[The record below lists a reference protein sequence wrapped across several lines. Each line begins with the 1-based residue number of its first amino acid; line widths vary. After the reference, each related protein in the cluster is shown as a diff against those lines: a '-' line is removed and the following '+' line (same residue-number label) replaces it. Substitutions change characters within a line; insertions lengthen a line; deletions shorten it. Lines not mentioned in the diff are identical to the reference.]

1 MPRAINR
8 LSPLT
13 VTKTTKPGLYADGGG
28 LYLQITTAGV
38 KSWLFRYMRSGKAR
52 GMGLGPVHT
61 IGLAD
66 ARARALDCRR
76 QLLDGI
82 DPIDSRNAERAA
94 QGIAQANAVT
104 FQHCAEKYIDAHRA
118 SWKNAKHADQ
128 WTNTL
133 TTYAYP
139 IFDSLAVSA
148 IDTALVM
155 KVLEPIWTTKTET
168 ASRVRGR
175 IESVLDWATVRGYR
189 VGENPARLK
198 GHLDT
203 LLPKRSRVQKV
214 EHHPALPYADLPD
227 FMSELRAAEGT
238 AARALEFLILTAT
251 RTNETIGATW
261 QEFDLDEGIWTVPAE
276 RMKMR
281 KEHRVPLSA
290 RAIALVKA
298 QQTLK
303 RGDYVFPGARD
314 KKPLSNMAMLQLL
327 ERMKRDDITVH
338 GFRSTFRDWAGET
351 THYPREVCE
360 AALAHGIKDKAEAAY
375 ARGDLF
381 VKRAA
386 LMQDWD
392 KYCGDKPAVVTPS
405 PPTEPDHVPASGE
418 RA

>member
-1 MPRAINR
+1 MNK
-8 LSPLT
+8 LSQLA
-13 VTKTTKPGLYADGGG
+13 VTKTTAPGLYGDGGN
-28 LYLQITTAGV
+28 LYLQITSAGV
-38 KSWLFRYMRSGKAR
+38 KSWLFRYMRNGKPR

-61 IGLAD
+61 VGLAE
-66 ARARALDCRR
+66 ARALALDCRR
-76 QLLDGI
+76 LLLVGT
-82 DPIDSRNAERAA
+82 DPLDARDAELSA
-94 QGIAQANAVT
+94 QRVAQANGVS
-104 FQHCAEKYIDAHRA
+104 FHHCADKYIEAHRA
-118 SWKNAKHADQ
+118 GWKNEKHADQ

-139 IFDSLAVSA
+139 VFDSRPVSD

-155 KVLEPIWTTKTET
+155 RVLEPIWTTKTET
-168 ASRVRGR
+168 ASRLRGR

-189 VGENPARLK
+189 SGENPARLK

-214 EHHPALPYADLPD
+214 EHHPALPYADLPE
-227 FMSELRAAEGT
+227 FMQTLSMEDGI
-238 AARALEFLILTAT
+238 AARALEVLILTAT
-251 RTNETIGATW
+251 RTNEVIGATW
-261 QEFDLDEGIWTVPAE
+261 QEFDLDGGVWTIPAE

-281 KEHRVPLSA
+281 KEHRIPLST
-290 RAIALVKA
+290 RAVALVKA
-298 QQTLK
+298 HGEVRLS
-303 RGDYVFPGARD
+303 DYIFPGVRD

-327 ERMKRDDITVH
+327 KRMKYDNITVH

-386 LMQDWD
+386 LMQEWADF
-392 KYCGDKPAVVTPS
+392 C
-405 PPTEPDHVPASGE
+405 ASG
-418 RA
+418 RHGS

>member
-1 MPRAINR
+1 MPRAINK
-8 LSPLT
+8 LNPLA

-38 KSWLFRYMRSGKAR
+38 KSWLFRYMRNGKAR

-66 ARARALDCRR
+66 ARTRALDCRR

-94 QGIAQANAVT
+94 QGIAQTNAVT
-104 FQHCAEKYIDAHRA
+104 FQHCAEKYIEAYRA

-139 IFDSLAVSA
+139 IFDSLSVSA

-168 ASRVRGR
+168 ASRIRGR
-175 IESVLDWATVRGYR
+175 IESILDWATVHGYR

-198 GHLDT
+198 GHLDK

-227 FMSELRAAEGT
+227 FMNELRAAEGT

-261 QEFDLDEGIWTVPAE
+261 QEFDLDEGVWTVPAE

-281 KEHRVPLSA
+281 KQHRVPLSA

-298 QQTLK
+298 QQKLK

-327 ERMKRDDITVH
+327 ERMKRNDITVH

-381 VKRAA
+381 AKRAA

-392 KYCGDKPAVVTPS
+392 KYCDGKHAVATPPTPS
-405 PPTEPDHVPASGE
+405 ESDHVLATDE

>member
-1 MPRAINR
+1 MPRAANR

-28 LYLQITTAGV
+28 LYLQITSAGV
-38 KSWLFRYMRSGKAR
+38 KSWLFRYMRAGKAR
-52 GMGLGPVHT
+52 GMGLGPTHT

-66 ARARALDCRR
+66 ARARALNCRR
-76 QLLDGI
+76 LLIDGT
-82 DPIDSRNAERAA
+82 DPIDARDAERAA
-94 QGIAQANAVT
+94 QRLDEAAGMT
-104 FQHCAEKYIDAHRA
+104 FKQCSEKYIEAHRA
-118 SWKNAKHADQ
+118 GWKNAKHADQ

-133 TTYAYP
+133 TTYADP
-139 IFDSLAVSA
+139 VFGSKAVSA
-148 IDTALVM
+148 IDTTLVM

-168 ASRVRGR
+168 ASRLRGR

-189 VGENPARLK
+189 SGENPARLK

-214 EHHPALPYADLPD
+214 KHHPALPYADLPK
-227 FMSELRAAEGT
+227 FMKTLQSQEGI
-238 AARALEFLILTAT
+238 AARALEFLILTGT
-251 RTNETIGATW
+251 RTNEVIGATW
-261 QEFDLDEGIWTVPAE
+261 QEVDLNEGVWTVPAE
-276 RMKMR
+276 RMKMG

-290 RAIALVKA
+290 RAVALAKA
-298 QQTLK
+298 QEDVK

-351 THYPREVCE
+351 TNYPREVCE

-381 VKRAA
+381 EKRRA
-386 LMQDWD
+386 LMQDWAT
-392 KYCGDKPAVVTPS
+392 YAN
-405 PPTEPDHVPASGE
+405 ALL
-418 RA
+418 

>member
-1 MPRAINR
+1 MPRAANK
-8 LSPLT
+8 LSQLT
-13 VTKTTKPGLYADGGG
+13 VSKTTKPGLYADGGG
-28 LYLQITTAGV
+28 LYLQITSAGV
-38 KSWLFRYMRSGKAR
+38 KSWLFRYMRAGKAR

-61 IGLAD
+61 IGLAE
-66 ARARALDCRR
+66 ARTRALDCRR
-76 QLLDGI
+76 LLLDGV
-82 DPIDSRNAERAA
+82 DPIDARDAERAK
-94 QGIAQANAVT
+94 QRVAQANDVT
-104 FQHCAEKYIDAHRA
+104 FKQCADKYIEAHRA
-118 SWKNAKHADQ
+118 GWKNAKHADQ

-133 TTYAYP
+133 ATYAEP
-139 IFDSLAVSA
+139 VFDLLPVSA

-175 IESVLDWATVRGYR
+175 IESVLDWATVHGYR

-198 GHLDT
+198 GHLDK

-214 EHHPALPYADLPD
+214 KHHPALPYADLPD
-227 FMSELRAAEGT
+227 FMKLLRAEEGI
-238 AARALEFLILTAT
+238 AARALELLILSAT
-251 RTNETIGATW
+251 RTNEVIGARW
-261 QEFDLDEGIWTVPAE
+261 PEFKLDEGVWIIPAE

-290 RAIALVKA
+290 QAIALVKA
-298 QQTLK
+298 QENTKQ
-303 RGDYVFPGARD
+303 GDYVFPGA
-314 KKPLSNMAMLQLL
+314 KYQKPLSNMAMLQLL
-327 ERMKRDDITVH
+327 DRMKRNDITVH

-386 LMQDWD
+386 LMQDWAD
-392 KYCGDKPAVVTPS
+392 FTIAEPS
-405 PPTEPDHVPASGE
+405 PDA
-418 RA
+418 

>member
-1 MPRAINR
+1 MPRAANR
-8 LSPLT
+8 LSSLT
-13 VTKTTKPGLYADGGG
+13 VTRTTKPGLYADGGG
-28 LYLQITTAGV
+28 LYLQITAAGV
-38 KSWLFRYMRSGKAR
+38 KSWLFRYMLAGKAR

-61 IGLAD
+61 IGLAE

-82 DPIDSRNAERAA
+82 DPIDSRNAERAT
-94 QGIAQANAVT
+94 QQIEQAAEMT
-104 FQHCAEKYIDAHRA
+104 FKQCAEKYIEAHRA
-118 SWKNAKHADQ
+118 GWKSAKHADQ

-133 TTYAYP
+133 TTYADP
-139 IFDSLAVSA
+139 VFNSQPVSA
-148 IDTALVM
+148 IDTTLVM
-155 KVLEPIWTTKTET
+155 KVLEPIWATKTET
-168 ASRVRGR
+168 ASRLRGR

-189 VGENPARLK
+189 TGENPARLK
-198 GHLDT
+198 GHLET

-214 EHHPALPYADLPD
+214 AHHPALPYTEVAT
-227 FMSELRAAEGT
+227 FTKTLRSQEGT

-251 RTNETIGATW
+251 RTNEVIGATW
-261 QEFDLDEGIWTVPAE
+261 SEFDLDEGVWAIPAD

-290 RAIALVKA
+290 HAIAIVKA
-298 QQTLK
+298 QEDVK

-381 VKRAA
+381 AKRASLMEDWAEFAGTDA
-386 LMQDWD
+386 LSLDNRSS
-392 KYCGDKPAVVTPS
+392 S
-405 PPTEPDHVPASGE
+405 P
-418 RA
+418 

>member
-1 MPRAINR
+1 MPKAINK
-8 LSPLT
+8 LTPLA

-38 KSWLFRYMRSGKAR
+38 KSWLFRYMRNGKAR

-94 QGIAQANAVT
+94 QGIAQTNAVT
-104 FQHCAEKYIDAHRA
+104 FQHCAEKYIEAHRA

-139 IFDSLAVSA
+139 IFESLAVSA

-175 IESVLDWATVRGYR
+175 IESILGWATVHGYR

-198 GHLDT
+198 GHLDK

-227 FMSELRAAEGT
+227 FMNELRAAEGT

-261 QEFDLDEGIWTVPAE
+261 QEFDLDEGVWIVPAE

-281 KEHRVPLSA
+281 KEHRIPLSA

-298 QQTLK
+298 QQKLK

-327 ERMKRDDITVH
+327 ERMKRNDITVH

-381 VKRAA
+381 TKRAA

-392 KYCGDKPAVVTPS
+392 KYCGDKLAVATPS
-405 PPTEPDHVPASGE
+405 APTEADHVPASDE

>member
-1 MPRAINR
+1 MPRAINK
-8 LSPLT
+8 LNPLA

-38 KSWLFRYMRSGKAR
+38 KSWLFRYMRNGKAR

-66 ARARALDCRR
+66 ARARALACRR

-94 QGIAQANAVT
+94 QGIAQTNAVT
-104 FQHCAEKYIDAHRA
+104 FQHCAEKYIEAHRA

-139 IFDSLAVSA
+139 IFESLAVSA

-214 EHHPALPYADLPD
+214 EHHPALPYANLPD
-227 FMSELRAAEGT
+227 FMKELRAAEGT

-261 QEFDLDEGIWTVPAE
+261 QEFDLNEGVWTVPAE

-281 KEHRVPLSA
+281 KEHRVPLSV
-290 RAIALVKA
+290 RAIALVRA
-298 QQTLK
+298 QQKLK

-327 ERMKRDDITVH
+327 ERMKRNDITVH

-381 VKRAA
+381 TKRAA

-392 KYCGDKPAVVTPS
+392 KYCKQAVTTPPA
-405 PPTEPDHVPASGE
+405 PTEPDHVPASDE

>member
-1 MPRAINR
+1 M
-8 LSPLT
+8 T
-13 VTKTTKPGLYADGGG
+13 VVKTTKPGLYADGGG

-38 KSWLFRYMRSGKAR
+38 KSWLFRYMRNGRAR

-66 ARARALDCRR
+66 ARVSALDCRR
-76 QLLDGI
+76 LLLDGI

-94 QGIAQANAVT
+94 QGIAQGNAVT
-104 FQHCAEKYIDAHRA
+104 FQYCAEKYIEAHRTG
-118 SWKNAKHADQ
+118 WKSAKHADQ

-133 TTYAYP
+133 ATYAYP
-139 IFDSLAVSA
+139 TFDSLAVSA

-175 IESVLDWATVRGYR
+175 IESVLDWATVHGYR

-198 GHLDT
+198 GHLDK
-203 LLPKRSRVQKV
+203 LLPKRSRVQNV
-214 EHHPALPYADLPD
+214 EHHPALPYADLPN
-227 FMSELRAAEGT
+227 FMNELRAAEGT

-261 QEFDLDEGIWTVPAE
+261 QEFDLDEGVWIVPAG

-298 QQTLK
+298 QQKLK

-327 ERMKRDDITVH
+327 ERMKYDDITVH

-381 VKRAA
+381 AKRAA

-392 KYCGDKPAVVTPS
+392 KYCASKQAATTSTPPES
-405 PPTEPDHVPASGE
+405 DHVPASDE

>member
-1 MPRAINR
+1 MPRAINK

-13 VTKTTKPGLYADGGG
+13 VTKMTKPGLYADGGG

-38 KSWLFRYMRSGKAR
+38 KSWLFRYMRKGKAR

-82 DPIDSRNAERAA
+82 DPIDSRNAKRAA

-148 IDTALVM
+148 IDTALIM

-189 VGENPARLK
+189 NGENPARLK

-227 FMSELRAAEGT
+227 FMKELRAAEGT

-261 QEFDLDEGIWTVPAE
+261 QEFDLNEGVWAVPAE

-290 RAIALVKA
+290 RAIALVRA
-298 QQTLK
+298 QQKLK

-327 ERMKRDDITVH
+327 ERMKRNDITVH

-381 VKRAA
+381 TKRAA

-392 KYCGDKPAVVTPS
+392 KYCDCKRAVMTPPA
-405 PPTEPDHVPASGE
+405 PTEPDHVPASDE

>member
-1 MPRAINR
+1 MPRAINK
-8 LSPLT
+8 LNPLA

-38 KSWLFRYMRSGKAR
+38 KSWLFRYMRNGKAR

-82 DPIDSRNAERAA
+82 DPIDSRNAERTA
-94 QGIAQANAVT
+94 QGIAQTNAVT
-104 FQHCAEKYIDAHRA
+104 FQHCAEKYIEAHRA

-139 IFDSLAVSA
+139 VFESLAVSA

-175 IESVLDWATVRGYR
+175 IESILGWATVHGYR

-198 GHLDT
+198 GHLDK

-227 FMSELRAAEGT
+227 FMNELRAAEGT

-261 QEFDLDEGIWTVPAE
+261 QEFDLDEGVWIVPAE

-281 KEHRVPLSA
+281 KEHRIPLSA
-290 RAIALVKA
+290 RAIALVRA
-298 QQTLK
+298 QQKLK

-327 ERMKRDDITVH
+327 ERMKRNDITVH

-381 VKRAA
+381 TKRAA

-392 KYCGDKPAVVTPS
+392 KHCDCKQAVTRPPA
-405 PPTEPDHVPASGE
+405 PTEPDHVPASDE

>member
-8 LSPLT
+8 LSQLT
-13 VTKTTKPGLYADGGG
+13 VAKTTTPGLYADGGG

-38 KSWLFRYMRSGKAR
+38 KSWLFRYMRNGKAR

-66 ARARALDCRR
+66 ARASALDCRR
-76 QLLDGI
+76 LLLDGI

-94 QGIAQANAVT
+94 QGIAQGNAVT
-104 FQHCAEKYIDAHRA
+104 FQYCAEKYIEAHRTG
-118 SWKNAKHADQ
+118 WKSAKHADQ

-133 TTYAYP
+133 ATYAYP
-139 IFDSLAVSA
+139 TFDSLAVSA

-175 IESVLDWATVRGYR
+175 IESVLDWATVHGYR

-198 GHLDT
+198 GHLDK

-227 FMSELRAAEGT
+227 FMNELRAAEGT

-251 RTNETIGATW
+251 RTNETIGAAW
-261 QEFDLDEGIWTVPAE
+261 QEFDLDEGVWIVPAG

-298 QQTLK
+298 QQKLK

-327 ERMKRDDITVH
+327 ERMKYDDITVH

-381 VKRAA
+381 AKRAA

-392 KYCGDKPAVVTPS
+392 KYCTSKQAATTS
-405 PPTEPDHVPASGE
+405 TPTEPDRVPASDE

>member
-1 MPRAINR
+1 MPRAINK
-8 LSPLT
+8 LTPLA
-13 VTKTTKPGLYADGGG
+13 VTKTIKPGLYADGGG

-38 KSWLFRYMRSGKAR
+38 KSWLFRYMRNGKAR

-94 QGIAQANAVT
+94 QGIAQTNAVT
-104 FQHCAEKYIDAHRA
+104 FQHCAEKYIEAHRA

-139 IFDSLAVSA
+139 IFESLAVSA

-175 IESVLDWATVRGYR
+175 IESILGWATVHGYR

-198 GHLDT
+198 GHLDK

-227 FMSELRAAEGT
+227 FMNELRAAEGT

-261 QEFDLDEGIWTVPAE
+261 QEFDLDEGVWIVPAE

-281 KEHRVPLSA
+281 KEHRIPLSA

-298 QQTLK
+298 QQKLK

-327 ERMKRDDITVH
+327 ERMKRTDITVH

-381 VKRAA
+381 AKRAA
-386 LMQDWD
+386 LMQDWGE
-392 KYCGDKPAVVTPS
+392 YCDVKRAVATPF
-405 PPTEPDHVPASGE
+405 TLT
-418 RA
+418 

>member
-1 MPRAINR
+1 MPRAANR
-8 LSPLT
+8 LSPLA

-28 LYLQITTAGV
+28 LYLQITSVGV
-38 KSWLFRYMRSGKAR
+38 KSWLFRYMRAGKAR
-52 GMGLGPVHT
+52 GMGLGPLHT

-76 QLLDGI
+76 LLLDGI
-82 DPIDSRNAERAA
+82 DPIDARNAERAA
-94 QGIAQANAVT
+94 KGVAEADEIT
-104 FQHCAEKYIDAHRA
+104 FQHCADKYIEAHR
-118 SWKNAKHADQ
+118 SGWKNVKHAEQ

-139 IFDSLAVSA
+139 VFDSLSVAA
-148 IDTALVM
+148 IDTMRVM

-168 ASRVRGR
+168 ASRLRGR

-189 VGENPARLK
+189 IGENPARLK

-214 EHHPALPYADLPD
+214 THHPALPYADLPA
-227 FMSELRAAEGT
+227 FTKTLRSQDGT
-238 AARALEFLILTAT
+238 AARALEFLILTAA
-251 RTNETIGATW
+251 RTNEVIGSTW
-261 QEFDLDEGIWTVPAE
+261 SEFNLDEGVWTIPAE

-281 KEHRVPLSA
+281 KQHRVPLST
-290 RAIALVKA
+290 RAVALIKA
-298 QQTLK
+298 QQEVM
-303 RGDYVFPGARD
+303 RGEYVFPGARD

-386 LMQDWD
+386 LMQDWAD
-392 KYCGDKPAVVTPS
+392 FVIS
-405 PPTEPDHVPASGE
+405 EPPRNG
-418 RA
+418 

>member
-1 MPRAINR
+1 MPRAINK
-8 LSPLT
+8 LSQLT

-28 LYLQITTAGV
+28 LYLQITSAGV
-38 KSWLFRYMRSGKAR
+38 KSWLFRYMRGGKAR
-52 GMGLGPVHT
+52 GMGLGPLHT
-61 IGLAD
+61 IGLAE
-66 ARARALDCRR
+66 ARTRALDCRR
-76 QLLDGI
+76 LLLDGV
-82 DPIDSRNAERAA
+82 DPIDSRDAERAA
-94 QGIAQANAVT
+94 QRVAQANAVT
-104 FQHCAEKYIDAHRA
+104 FQHCAEKYIEAHRA
-118 SWKNAKHADQ
+118 GWKNAKHADQ

-139 IFDSLAVSA
+139 VFDSLPVSA

-155 KVLEPIWTTKTET
+155 RVLEPIWSTKTET
-168 ASRVRGR
+168 ASRIRGR
-175 IESVLDWATVRGYR
+175 IESVLHWATVRGYR
-189 VGENPARLK
+189 TGENPARLK

-214 EHHPALPYADLPD
+214 EHHPALAYVDLPE
-227 FMSELRAAEGT
+227 FMQTLRPEAGS
-238 AARALEFLILTAT
+238 AARALELLILTAT
-251 RTNETIGATW
+251 RTNEVIGATW
-261 QEFDLDEGIWTVPAE
+261 QEFDLDVGIWTLPAE

-298 QQTLK
+298 QQEVK
-303 RGDYVFPGARD
+303 QNDYVFPGAR
-314 KKPLSNMAMLQLL
+314 KGKPLSNMAMLQLL

-381 VKRAA
+381 AKRAA

-392 KYCGDKPAVVTPS
+392 KYCNGTLA
-405 PPTEPDHVPASGE
+405 PTEDNNTSTADE
-418 RA
+418 RP

>member
-1 MPRAINR
+1 MPRAINK
-8 LSPLT
+8 LNPLA

-38 KSWLFRYMRSGKAR
+38 KSWLFRYMRNGKTR

-66 ARARALDCRR
+66 ARTRALDCRR

-94 QGIAQANAVT
+94 QGIAQTNAVT
-104 FQHCAEKYIDAHRA
+104 FQHCAEKYIEAYRA

-139 IFDSLAVSA
+139 IFDSLSVSA

-168 ASRVRGR
+168 ASRIRGR
-175 IESVLDWATVRGYR
+175 IESILDWATVHGYR

-198 GHLDT
+198 GHLDK

-227 FMSELRAAEGT
+227 FMNELRAAEGT

-261 QEFDLDEGIWTVPAE
+261 QEFDLDEGVWTVPAE

-281 KEHRVPLSA
+281 KQHRVPLSA

-298 QQTLK
+298 QQKLK

-327 ERMKRDDITVH
+327 ERMKRNDITVH

-381 VKRAA
+381 AKRAA

-392 KYCGDKPAVVTPS
+392 KYCDGKHAVATPPTPS
-405 PPTEPDHVPASGE
+405 ESDHVLATDE

>member
-1 MPRAINR
+1 MPRAANR
-8 LSPLT
+8 LSSLT
-13 VTKTTKPGLYADGGG
+13 VTRTTKPGLYADGGG
-28 LYLQITTAGV
+28 LYLQITAAGV
-38 KSWLFRYMRSGKAR
+38 KSWLFRYMRAGKAR

-61 IGLAD
+61 IGLAE

-82 DPIDSRNAERAA
+82 DPIDSRNVERAA
-94 QGIAQANAVT
+94 QQIEQAAEMT
-104 FQHCAEKYIDAHRA
+104 FKQCAEKYIEAHRA
-118 SWKNAKHADQ
+118 GWKSAKHADQ

-133 TTYAYP
+133 TTYADP
-139 IFDSLAVSA
+139 VFNSQPVSA
-148 IDTALVM
+148 IDTTLVM
-155 KVLEPIWTTKTET
+155 KVLEPIWATKTET

-189 VGENPARLK
+189 TGENPARLK

-203 LLPKRSRVQKV
+203 LLPKRSRVQKIV
-214 EHHPALPYADLPD
+214 HHPALPYSDV
-227 FMSELRAAEGT
+227 AAFVKTLQSQEGI

-251 RTNETIGATW
+251 RTNEVIGATW
-261 QEFDLDEGIWTVPAE
+261 SEFDLDEGVWTIPAE

-290 RAIALVKA
+290 RAIAIVKA
-298 QQTLK
+298 QEDVK

-327 ERMKRDDITVH
+327 ERMKHDDITVH

-381 VKRAA
+381 TKRAS
-386 LMQDWD
+386 LMDDWA
-392 KYCGDKPAVVTPS
+392 KFTGDGC
-405 PPTEPDHVPASGE
+405 TELGQA
-418 RA
+418 

>member
-1 MPRAINR
+1 MPRAANR

-13 VTKTTKPGLYADGGG
+13 VTRTTKPGLYADGGG
-28 LYLQITTAGV
+28 LYLQITAAGV
-38 KSWLFRYMRSGKAR
+38 KSWLFRYMRAGKAR
-52 GMGLGPVHT
+52 GMGLGPTHT

-82 DPIDSRNAERAA
+82 DPIDSRKADRAAERIEQAA
-94 QGIAQANAVT
+94 DIT
-104 FQHCAEKYIDAHRA
+104 FKQCAEKYIEAHRA
-118 SWKNAKHADQ
+118 GWKNAKHADQ

-133 TTYAYP
+133 TTYADP
-139 IFDSLAVSA
+139 VFNSQPVSA
-148 IDTALVM
+148 IDTTLVM
-155 KVLEPIWTTKTET
+155 KVLEPIWATKTET

-189 VGENPARLK
+189 SGENPARLK

-214 EHHPALPYADLPD
+214 EHHPALPYSDLAA
-227 FMSELRAAEGT
+227 FMIKLRAQEGI
-238 AARALEFLILTAT
+238 AARALEVLILTAT
-251 RTNETIGATW
+251 RTNEVIGATW
-261 QEFDLDEGIWTVPAE
+261 SEFDLNEGVWTIPAE

-281 KEHRVPLSA
+281 KEHRVPLST
-290 RAIALVKA
+290 RAIALIKA
-298 QQTLK
+298 QQEVK

-386 LMQDWD
+386 LMQEWD
-392 KYCGDKPAVVTPS
+392 KYCG
-405 PPTEPDHVPASGE
+405 G
-418 RA
+418 